1 MLDVSVQAQIL
12 NLLVEL
18 KEDFGLSYLFISHD
32 LSVVR
37 YIADRVMVMNKG
49 RIVETGSHRDIWDR
63 PQHPYTRSL
72 IAAVPSAKQR
82 KAA

>member
-1 MLDVSVQAQIL
+1 
-12 NLLVEL
+12 
-18 KEDFGLSYLFISHD
+18 
-32 LSVVR
+32 VVR
-37 YIADRVMVMNKG
+37 YIADRVMVMSKG

-72 IAAVPSAKQR
+72 IAAVPSAQQR